1 MDSNQICLTIRQITS
16 SHLLLLCSMTKYFD
30 GNTMAQSLQLQQICW
45 NYFELKRFQKM
56 KKYNVVKLGN
66 TNTLYR
72 NAFLVDC
79 FKFFRSTLP
88 VVAVVVVVVAVVVDV
103 VAVVVVIVAVVVVVV
118 VAVVDVTGVVA
129 EAR

>member
-1 MDSNQICLTIRQITS
+1 
-16 SHLLLLCSMTKYFD
+16 MTKYFD

-72 NAFLVDC
+72 NTFLVDC
-79 FKFFRSTLP
+79 FNFFRSTFP
-88 VVAVVVVVVAVVVDV
+88 V
-103 VAVVVVIVAVVVVVV
+103 VAVVVVVV
-118 VAVVDVTGVVA
+118 VAVVVVVVVAEVDVTGVVA